1 MALRLVKGKLRVEGP
16 RLKDLPAGPVR
27 DPSVGRG
34 VDGRFASGNRLGSGQ
49 AAIAVIRRSL
59 AADGADAEMV
69 REAVVMYRQLL
80 RELPST
86 GASVRQLVAA
96 RVRHAALA
104 TRYAGLASEA
114 GLGTPLGIKMAE
126 ASRAHD
132 MTASRLGVTAYD
144 LSTREA
150 AKGHAP
156 DLAAEIAR
164 AEREA
169 EEMDARRAEERR
181 ALAERNEEPGD
192 E

>member
-1 MALRLVKGKLRVEGP
+1 MPLRLVKGKLRVEGP
-16 RLKDLPAGPVR
+16 RLKDLPSSGPVR

-34 VDGRFASGNRLGSGQ
+34 SDGRFASGNRLGSGQ
-49 AAIAVIRRSL
+49 AAIAVIRKSL
-59 AADGADAEMV
+59 GADGADESMV

-80 RELPST
+80 REMPST

-96 RVRHAALA
+96 RVRHASLA
-104 TRYAGLASEA
+104 TRYAGLAADA

-126 ASRAHD
+126 ASRSHD

-144 LSTREA
+144 LATREA
-150 AKGHAP
+150 AKGNAP

-169 EEMDARRAEERR
+169 KEADARRAEERL
-181 ALAERNEEPGD
+181 ALPEATEEG